1 MSFFAYGE
9 TQVVH
14 GSVIGVPFVRA
25 RVLNGLF
32 FAGSFPVPGLSNIV
46 AHAFSYVPSF
56 GYPGPLFYVYSPRSR
71 YMQYYPSSSLDALS
85 HSLLDFTR
93 SADFQF
99 VVDYTCRSD

>member
-32 FAGSFPVPGLSNIV
+32 FRGIFPCSGPVEHCCARIFVRSVVWLPRPFVLCIFPSLSL
-46 AHAFSYVPSF
+46 HAVLPLIITRCSVTFTTGFYSF
-56 GYPGPLFYVYSPRSR
+56 G
-71 YMQYYPSSSLDALS
+71 
-85 HSLLDFTR
+85 
-93 SADFQF
+93 
-99 VVDYTCRSD
+99 